1 MVSVSVSPFDVDVE
15 SADEKPSTLPPSYS
29 IADSNESR
37 VRVLGSKN
45 SVARIRPCIVS
56 RYAAGFAFILS
67 AKSRMLSISST
78 DKSVMSIK

>member
-1 MVSVSVSPFDVDVE
+1 MLSPLAAE
-15 SADEKPSTLPPSYS
+15 EELAEEKPSTLPPSDS
-29 IADSNESR
+29 IADSNESS